1 MAENILLYST
11 EKDFQ
16 EESPANGFCF
26 IDTMEEEWGGETE
39 SSKQLDHSDKIYFTT
54 DSRQEDFKL
63 KTIELLR
70 WFGFVLNVNETEN
83 SARYKAG
90 ELILLSGLSEY
101 NSYVSHVITAYS
113 SFTET
118 FHDSET
124 HTGIISGI
132 TFFLDGVSSGAVSA
146 ITYRSDTY
154 ADDFSETK
162 WPNYIEVYD
171 TDENF
176 IGVLVKLPGK
186 EDLIANNFIDGIN
199 TFFDGDKLIER
210 KTGIAATPTDSGYL
224 ITHINFIDMSSCGF
238 TVSDGEY
245 FDVVREFDEETGTIS
260 RAFKKFYTEGET
272 GSTHYSNTSLNQVI
286 NSIYEIFY
294 EVGDETK
301 SPYYF
306 TTYWYNRNNSNN
318 INYSEGRGSANGVY
332 KGIQSDTYG
341 TQLTSGLTDSFLY
354 ITESDFG
361 KSKFVTKAIPGVSYV
376 LESNRVAY
384 NWSGEIDDYDIEIRI
399 SSSSDYEIT
408 TDLTCADFSVPA
420 DTATTYSILFID
432 ENNGNETEL
441 EARYV
446 GNDWYICY
454 SGLRKDNVRVFT
466 YNDGTFRFK
475 CDGAGNIILRFTGP
489 A

>member
-1 MAENILLYST
+1 MAENILLYSA

-16 EESPANGFCF
+16 EENPANGFCF
-26 IDTMEEEWGGETE
+26 IDTMEERWVGETE
-39 SSKQLDHSDKIYFTT
+39 SSKQLQESADICFTT
-54 DSRQEDFKL
+54 DSCQEDFKL
-63 KTIELLR
+63 KTIKLLR
-70 WFGFVLNVNETEN
+70 YGVVLNVNETEN

-90 ELILLSGLSEY
+90 ELILLSGLDEY

-124 HTGIISGI
+124 HTGVTSGI

-146 ITYRSDTY
+146 ITYRSDTFGESRY
-154 ADDFSETK
+154 SEFK
-162 WPNYIEVYD
+162 WLNYIEVYD

-199 TFFDGDKLIER
+199 TYFNGGKLIER
-210 KTGIAATPTDSGYL
+210 ETGIAATPTDSGYL
-224 ITHINFIDMSSCGF
+224 ITHINFFDMSSCGF

-245 FDVVREFDEETGTIS
+245 FGVVPERDVETGTIS

-272 GSTHYSNTSLNQVI
+272 GSTHYSNTSFNQVI
-286 NSIYEIFY
+286 NSEYEIFY

-306 TTYWYNRNNSNN
+306 TTYWYDRMNS
-318 INYSEGRGSANGVY
+318 IQNYEGRGAASGVY
-332 KGIQSDTYG
+332 KKIQSDATYG
-341 TQLTSGLTDSFLY
+341 TQLTNDVTDSFLY

-376 LESNRVAY
+376 LESGRVAY
-384 NWSGEIDDYDIEIRI
+384 NWSGEIDNYDIEIRI

-408 TDLTCADFSVPA
+408 TDLTCADFFSTSA
-420 DTATTYSILFID
+420 DTAMTYSILFID
-432 ENNGNETEL
+432 ENSGNETEL

-446 GNDWYICY
+446 YNNWYICY
-454 SGLRKDNVRVFT
+454 SGLRKDNVRVFL
-466 YNDGTFRFK
+466 YNGGTFRFK
-475 CDGAGNIILRFTGP
+475 CDGAGNIILQFAGP